1 MGVFPGLC
9 ALYLVQDLVALV
21 DAGSK
26 LLLASKAGRVVQ
38 IADHPSVPQMQLR
51 REIKLDAHSK
61 ETAAVIRSSA
71 VGLS

>member
-26 LLLASKAGRVVQ
+26 LLLASKPAASSRSR
-38 IADHPSVPQMQLR
+38 ITLPSL
-51 REIKLDAHSK
+51 KC
-61 ETAAVIRSSA
+61 SSG
-71 VGLS
+71 VK

>member
-1 MGVFPGLC
+1 
-9 ALYLVQDLVALV
+9 
-21 DAGSK
+21 
-26 LLLASKAGRVVQ
+26 
-38 IADHPSVPQMQLR
+38 MQLR